1 MQKTFLLM
9 RTFPGFIVFRKGVA
23 PWLANTYIGVLT
35 LLLPLLPVCASCA
48 SCASLVFWRRKYLL
62 DYAGFIRKM
71 RVHIEALRDG
81 PARHYF
87 EDVLV
92 RTSALAQEITGSC
105 VQCGNCCMDKR
116 CALLEP
122 IADSRF
128 QCGIYNA
135 PFRRFSNCGSFPLN
149 AHDIKRY
156 ACPSYHVVRFVPK
169 PH

>member
-1 MQKTFLLM
+1 MPFSMQKNFLLM
-9 RTFPGFIVFRKGVA
+9 FTFPRFIVFLKHVA

-35 LLLPLLPVCASCA
+35 LLLPLLPV
-48 SCASLVFWRRKYLL
+48 CASLVFWRRKYLL

-71 RVHIEALRDG
+71 RVHIEALREG

-87 EDVLV
+87 EDVLG
-92 RTSALAQEITGSC
+92 RTSALAQEIVGSC

-116 CALLEP
+116 CAFLEP

-128 QCGIYNA
+128 QCGIYNS

-149 AHDIKRY
+149 DHDIKRY
-156 ACPSYHVVRFVPK
+156 ACPSYHVLHFVPK